1 MKARFSFDSWMA
13 HAAALGVTDTVANNV
28 KKNANTNLKTRL
40 QWPALALAAA
50 ALVMPGTG
58 QAYSVLQAYKDA
70 LQHDST
76 WRSAKHENDAASEN
90 RKIGRAGLLPSVSA
104 NYSRSRNEA
113 DFTQKA
119 GSISQTTHP
128 NYTSTSSS
136 VSLRQTLF
144 NLDSVARYRQGIA
157 QAQSSEALF
166 ASRHHDLMMR
176 VVSAYVE
183 LLFSADQL
191 ALATAQRDTLM
202 EQKRVNERLFAKG
215 EGTKTE
221 VLETQARLDLAEAQ
235 LVETRD
241 AQNVSRNALAA
252 IVGHEIGQLDGLN
265 GTFKPLLL
273 QPADLDAWKSL
284 ALKNNPELQAQTHA
298 VEVAR
303 QEVARN
309 RAGHAPRLDFVANYS
324 KSSSE
329 SLTTLNQDSTVRSAG
344 IQLSIPL
351 YSGGYVN
358 ATTNQASSSYL
369 RAKADFDVRADRILT
384 DLQRQ
389 YNLVVGAVAK
399 LEAQGKAVESAR
411 ALITATQQSI
421 KGGVRINL
429 DLLNARQQYYQ
440 AQRDLAQG
448 RYTYIQAYMRLR
460 ANAGVLVPEDLNQLA
475 GYFTGRDSK

>member
-1 MKARFSFDSWMA
+1 M
-13 HAAALGVTDTVANNV
+13 
-28 KKNANTNLKTRL
+28 
-40 QWPALALAAA
+40 ALAVA
-50 ALVMPGTG
+50 ALVLPATG
-58 QAYSVLQAYKDA
+58 QAYSVLQAYQDA
-70 LQHDST
+70 MQHDST
-76 WRSAKHENDAASEN
+76 WRSAKFENEAAREN
-90 RKIGRAGLLPSVSA
+90 KTIGRAGLLPTVSA
-104 NYSRSRNEA
+104 NDSKSKKQA

-119 GSISQTTHP
+119 GTISNTTHP
-128 NYTSTSSS
+128 DYTSTSAS

-157 QAQSSEALF
+157 QSQSADALF
-166 ASRHHDLMMR
+166 ASRHHELMLR
-176 VVSAYVE
+176 VVAAYLD
-183 LLFSADQL
+183 LLFTADQL
-191 ALATAQRDTLM
+191 ALSTAQRDTLL

-241 AQNVSRNALAA
+241 AQTVSRNALAA
-252 IVGHEIGQLDGLN
+252 IVGHPIGQVDGLN
-265 GTFKPLLL
+265 GNFKPLLL
-273 QPADLDAWKSL
+273 QPAELDAWKSL
-284 ALKNNPELQAQTHA
+284 AMKNNPELQAQTYA

-309 RAGHAPRLDFVANYS
+309 RAGHAPRLDFVANLS
-324 KSSSE
+324 QSSSE
-329 SLTTLNQDSTVRSAG
+329 SLTTLNQDSTIRSAG

-369 RAKADFDVRADRILT
+369 RAKADFDVRSDRILT

-389 YNLVVGAVAK
+389 YNVVVGAVAK

-429 DLLNARQQYYQ
+429 DLLNARQQFYL
-440 AQRDLAQG
+440 AQRDLAQA

-460 ANAGVLVPEDLNQLA
+460 AAAGVLAPEDLNQLA
-475 GYFTGRDSK
+475 GYFSGGR